1 MAISDVYVK
10 ETATLLNIYYFT
22 SIFKGISL
30 GLKQFIV
37 VYNGQSNKY
46 NNFKQISYR
55 RRSFFSL
62 LFPKVPRLVVS

>member
-46 NNFKQISYR
+46 NNFKQ
-55 RRSFFSL
+55 
-62 LFPKVPRLVVS
+62 